1 MVKGVSAEKEKTAK
15 PWDHVKEET
24 YFYRESKR
32 DGDSGR
38 TRTNDNNR
46 ISAIFQNPITG
57 PVVPIVWRPSK
68 EKEITAKPNAVRKET
83 EASSSKLTVSRPT

>member
-1 MVKGVSAEKEKTAK
+1 MVKGVSAEKEKIVK

-24 YFYRESKR
+24 YFYRESTKV
-32 DGDSGR
+32 GDVGK

-46 ISAIFQNPITG
+46 ISAIFQNPINS

-68 EKEITAKPNAVRKET
+68 EKEITAKPNAVRKEA
-83 EASSSKLTVSRPT
+83 EQSSSKLSVSRGS